1 LAESSRPG
9 RGALVIGAAFAAL
22 ALAWPFIED
31 GLVTQFGVRSLA
43 VGFLALTALSLFAAR
58 GALPRDLSLGP
69 LDTAA
74 FVGLP
79 LAAVLLGERA
89 FLLLIPA
96 WLYAALARI
105 FAASLRGGHSLVE
118 RAAMRLEPNA
128 PNFIGPYC
136 RGVTALWASVFLL
149 NALGIAA
156 LALFAPPA
164 WWRAYTGWMVWLV
177 FGAISLVEFVVRKAH
192 FRNYDGGPIDT
203 AFEFFFPADGNEM
216 GRRANAYK
224 GERRRELGRP
234 ERRR

>member
-1 LAESSRPG
+1 ML
-9 RGALVIGAAFAAL
+9 GAAFAVL

-31 GLVTQFGVRSLA
+31 GLVTQFGVRALA
-43 VGFLALTALSLFAAR
+43 VAFLALTALSLFAAR

-105 FAASLRGGHSLVE
+105 FAASLRAEHSLVE

-149 NALGIAA
+149 NALGIGA

-177 FGAISLVEFVVRKAH
+177 FGAISLVEFAVRKVH